1 MKKDI
6 ISRIISI
13 LVIVVSPVFFIA
25 VAAFFTCSFR
35 PFYYMLIGPLK
46 IEETSGYSRE
56 VIVEAF
62 DDVMNFIWRGAEF
75 KTGQLAW
82 TEEEKAHFED
92 CVPLFKLQLILTVV
106 LGILLLTYAFL
117 IKFKVIKHKKVLG
130 ISPIAYGGAAAI
142 LILAAVGLFAA
153 IDFDK
158 LFEVFHHIAFP
169 GKENWMFDYQTEQ
182 IINILPESFFLACLI
197 LIVSIVVLLSIG
209 SIVFGLVTRTKK
221 NKNKENVPENA

>member
-25 VAAFFTCSFR
+25 VAAFFTCAFR

>member
-221 NKNKENVPENA
+221 NKNKGNVPENA

>member
-25 VAAFFTCSFR
+25 VAAFFTCTFR

-75 KTGQLAW
+75 KTGQLNW
-82 TEEEKAHFED
+82 TEEEKAHFQD
-92 CVPLFKLQLILTVV
+92 CIPLFHLQLILTVV
-106 LGILLLTYAFL
+106 LGFLLILYAIL
-117 IKFKVIKHKKVLG
+117 VKFKVIKHKKVLG
-130 ISPIAYGGAAAI
+130 ISPISYGGVAAI
-142 LILAAVGLFAA
+142 IFLAAVGLFAA
-153 IDFDK
+153 IDFNK

-169 GKENWMFDYQTEQ
+169 GKENWMFDYQTEE

-197 LIVSIVVLLSIG
+197 LIVSIVVLLSAG
-209 SIVFGLVTRTKK
+209 SIVFGLITRTKK
-221 NKNKENVPENA
+221 NKNKKIV

>member
-25 VAAFFTCSFR
+25 VAAFFTCTFR

-75 KTGQLAW
+75 KTGQLNW
-82 TEEEKAHFED
+82 TEEEKAHFQD
-92 CVPLFKLQLILTVV
+92 CIPLFHLQLILTVV
-106 LGILLLTYAFL
+106 LGFLLILYAIL
-117 IKFKVIKHKKVLG
+117 VKFKVIKHKKVLG

-142 LILAAVGLFAA
+142 IFLAAVGLFAA
-153 IDFDK
+153 IDFNK

-169 GKENWMFDYQTEQ
+169 GKENWMFDYQTEE

-197 LIVSIVVLLSIG
+197 LIVSIVVLLSAG
-209 SIVFGLVTRTKK
+209 SIVFGLITRTKK
-221 NKNKENVPENA
+221 NKNKENSVESV